1 MKKLNAV
8 LQNLVQRNRWPIGF
22 SFGVVSF
29 PAPLDS
35 PEAMLEV
42 ADKLMYR
49 AKRTGKGATL
59 FQSA

>member
-1 MKKLNAV
+1 
-8 LQNLVQRNRWPIGF
+8 
-22 SFGVVSF
+22 VVSF

-42 ADKLMYR
+42 ADKLMYQ